1 MTIAGTEVAI
11 VPELTHLLT
20 DEVNVKSV
28 QFSEDINQYASF
40 TLQPNGGVLG
50 PRLGGKVQEVFAAAR
65 SGDFIQNDDGT
76 VTICDEVLEPSEFEL
91 ALNSPEGTTAATLSG
106 ENIVV
111 VLDAELTPE
120 LQIEGLARD
129 VVRQVQQ
136 ARREADLVVTDRIK
150 LWLEGSEDLL
160 QAVNTHESY
169 VASQVLATE
178 ILIGKDGEHVT
189 EVEIE
194 GHTLTIGLRVAD
206 I

>member
-1 MTIAGTEVAI
+1 MDHV
-11 VPELTHLLT
+11 
-20 DEVNVKSV
+20 
-28 QFSEDINQYASF
+28 
-40 TLQPNGGVLG
+40 
-50 PRLGGKVQEVFAAAR
+50 
-65 SGDFIQNDDGT
+65 
-76 VTICDEVLEPSEFEL
+76 
-91 ALNSPEGTTAATLSG
+91 
-106 ENIVV
+106 
-111 VLDAELTPE
+111 E

-160 QAVNTHESY
+160 QAVSAHESY

>member
-1 MTIAGTEVAI
+1 
-11 VPELTHLLT
+11 
-20 DEVNVKSV
+20 
-28 QFSEDINQYASF
+28 
-40 TLQPNGGVLG
+40 
-50 PRLGGKVQEVFAAAR
+50 VQEVFAAAR

-76 VTICDEVLEPSEFEL
+76 VTICDEVLEPNEFEL

-106 ENIVV
+106 ANIVV